1 MKAAVLHKPAPI
13 EGKPLSIDEVPVPA
27 VGKGQVLIK
36 VGACGV
42 CRSNLHMIEGDWLVH
57 GVPSKLPIIPGHE
70 LVGRV
75 VEVGEGAESVTIG
88 DVVGVQPLWSSCGK
102 CEFCLTGREELC
114 ATKNIT
120 GETVDGGYAE
130 YTVADAKY
138 VYPVPPNL
146 SDSEAAPLFCAGL
159 TAHSAVKKAEL
170 SPIKRVAVF
179 GVGGVGHMVLQFAK
193 MYGAEVVAVSRGEKH
208 LKVAEE
214 LGASLVVDSS
224 KADPV
229 EELKKIGGVDSSIV
243 FAPSSAVVEQALKAT
258 KANGTIV
265 VGVWAGISEF
275 PFVDEKKLVGT
286 AIGSRQTMREVLQLA
301 GAGKI
306 KPVIDEYK
314 LEDANDVLNMLKQRE
329 VRARAVL
336 IPK

>member
-1 MKAAVLHKPAPI
+1 VKAAVLHKLTPI
-13 EGKPLSIDEVPVPA
+13 EQKPLSIDDVPVPA
-27 VGKGQVLIK
+27 VGKGQVRIK

-42 CRSNLHMIEGDWLVH
+42 CRSNLHMIEGDWVKH
-57 GVPSKLPIIPGHE
+57 GVPAKLPIIPGHE

-75 VEVGEGAESVTIG
+75 VEVGEGVESINIG
-88 DVVGVQPLWSSCGK
+88 DVVGVQPLWSSCGR

-114 ATKNIT
+114 ALKNLT

-130 YTVADAKY
+130 YMVADANF
-138 VYPVPPNL
+138 VYRVPSNL

-179 GVGGVGHMVLQFAK
+179 GIGGVGHMILQFAR
-193 MYGAEVVAVSRGEKH
+193 MYGAEVVAVSRGETH

-224 KADPV
+224 KVDPV

-243 FAPSSAVVEQALKAT
+243 FAPSSAVVEQAIKAT
-258 KANGTIV
+258 KPSGTIV
-265 VGVWAGISEF
+265 VGVWAGLSEF
-275 PFVDEKKLVGT
+275 PFPDEKRLVGT
-286 AIGSRQTMREVLQLA
+286 AIGSRQAMREVLQLA

-306 KPVIDEYK
+306 KPVIDEFK
-314 LEDANDVLNMLKQRE
+314 LEDANDVLNMLKHGE

-336 IPK
+336 RLQ

>member
-1 MKAAVLHKPAPI
+1 VKAAVLRKPASI
-13 EGKPLSIDEVPVPA
+13 EQKPLSIDDIPVPA
-27 VGKGQVLIK
+27 VGKGQVLIN

-42 CRSNLHMIEGDWLVH
+42 CRSNLHMIEGDWVVH
-57 GVPSKLPIIPGHE
+57 GVPAKLPIVPGHE

-75 VEVGEGAESVTIG
+75 VEVGEGVESVKMG

-102 CEFCLTGREELC
+102 CEFCLTGKEQLC
-114 ATKNIT
+114 ASKNIT

-130 YTVADAKY
+130 YMVADANY
-138 VYPVPPNL
+138 VYLVPSNL

-159 TAHSAVKKAEL
+159 TAYSAVKKAEL

-179 GVGGVGHMVLQFAK
+179 GIGGVGHMVLQLAR
-193 MYGAEVVAVSRGEKH
+193 MYGAEVVAVGRAEKH

-224 KADPV
+224 KVDPV
-229 EELKKIGGVDSSIV
+229 EEMKKMGGVDSSIV
-243 FAPSSAVVEQALKAT
+243 FAPSSAVVEQAIKAT
-258 KANGTIV
+258 KASGTIV

-275 PFVDEKKLVGT
+275 PFVDEKRLVGT

-306 KPVIDEYK
+306 KPVIDEFK

-336 IPK
+336 LTK